1 MADSLTPTFAPR
13 RSDAG
18 FSLAELMVA
27 VSMVLLIFGIVAT
40 ALMQMTNQ
48 ERTVWNR
55 TEMHSGVRG
64 ATELLQQEVGQAGRM
79 GLPGP
84 PGPNPLVPMPTMITT
99 AITTPSTIACDPE
112 TPLANA
118 TTVNVNSTAGM
129 WATSGANASYILLTT
144 LDGDNQESFRVGSVG
159 AGTITACFMKT
170 HLANTVVAVLG
181 GFASG
186 IVPPSGV
193 LNGSTGNVLKM
204 FGDINGDGNMVY
216 VEYTCDTNAHKLYR
230 NAMPITQAVK
240 SPLDDSKILLNN
252 IVANPGGT
260 PCFTYQTAANSFQ
273 GTSFTFVLDV
283 AVTLTVETEQ
293 LDPITHQKQTETKA
307 LLNVSPRNVFNS
319 WALVNIGYTDR
330 VQSTPTSVTALLA
343 Q

>member
-1 MADSLTPTFAPR
+1 VKHL
-13 RSDAG
+13 RSESG
-18 FSLAELMVA
+18 FSLIEL
-27 VSMVLLIFGIVAT
+27 LVAT
-40 ALMQMTNQ
+40 ALLLIVSATVVNALIQMSNSQ
-48 ERTVWNR
+48 RTIANR
-55 TEMHSGVRG
+55 TEMHSGIRG
-64 ATELLQQEVGQAGRM
+64 ATELLQQEVGQAGRL

-84 PGPNPLVPMPTMITT
+84 NPAVPSATMITT
-99 AITTPSTIACDPE
+99 AIAAPPAGTTCNPE
-112 TPLANA
+112 TPLLNSI
-118 TTVNVNSTAGM
+118 TVNVNSTAGM

-144 LDGDNQESFRVGSVG
+144 LDGDNQESFRVAAVNAGS
-159 AGTITACFMKT
+159 ITACFMKS
-170 HLANTVVAVLG
+170 HAANTVVSALG
-181 GFASG
+181 GFATG
-186 IVPPSGV
+186 IVPPAGV

-204 FGDINGDGNMVY
+204 YGDINGDGNMVY

-230 NAMPITQAVK
+230 IAMPITQGAK

-260 PCFTYQTAANSFQ
+260 PCFTYQTATNSAQ

-293 LDPITHQKQTETKA
+293 VDPITRQKQTETKA